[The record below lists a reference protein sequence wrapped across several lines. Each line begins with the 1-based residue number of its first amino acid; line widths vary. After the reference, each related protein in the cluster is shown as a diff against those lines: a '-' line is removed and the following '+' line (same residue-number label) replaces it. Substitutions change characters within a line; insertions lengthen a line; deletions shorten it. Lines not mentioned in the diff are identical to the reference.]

1 MNKKLIALS
10 VAAAFA
16 APMAAQADSAS
27 VSGFADITFNIT
39 DEAADNTGGGTG
51 AANTSEKKFAADAE
65 VDFIKTVG
73 AVTARVDIDLNLA
86 ANGNTGLNGESARIE
101 QALFAWGLTDTVTF
115 IGGVFNNPIG
125 QEAEDAPD
133 KNMTSSSMVYK
144 ALDDQTALDGNNL
157 AGVAVAAN
165 LGVVTVTG
173 ALLNELGQTNEENS
187 IALIVN
193 SSPIAGL
200 DLELGYVTQA
210 STADRVV
217 NGMEAAGT
225 DATGAIVG
233 AGAGLSVGNVLNL
246 NAAYSIQ
253 GATVGFDYLSADEV
267 LDSVYDVWAGYD
279 FGNNFGAKVRY
290 GACDDAVSGDNCV
303 DVLGGDKVTT
313 LYGSYQAAENLLIA
327 LEWKNNDAAGTKT
340 DALGAEFIA
349 TF

>member
-1 MNKKLIALS
+1 MNKKLIALAVS
-10 VAAAFA
+10 AAFA
-16 APMAAQADSAS
+16 APMAVQADSAT
-27 VSGFADITFNIT
+27 VSGFADITLSIT
-39 DEAADNTGGGTG
+39 DEAADNTGVVSADDHTLTG
-51 AANTSEKKFAADAE
+51 KNASEGKFGANGE

-73 AVTARVDIDLNLA
+73 AVTARVDVDLSLSPGGSSGA
-86 ANGNTGLNGESARIE
+86 AIE
-101 QALFAWGLTDTVTF
+101 QAFFAWGLTDTVTF

-144 ALDDQTALDGNNL
+144 ALDNQTVLSGNNI

-173 ALLNELGQTNEENS
+173 AVLNDIQHVDEENS
-187 IALIVN
+187 IALVIN
-193 SSPIAGL
+193 SSPVAGL

-210 STADRVV
+210 SGV
-217 NGMEAAGT
+217 E
-225 DATGAIVG
+225 
-233 AGAGLSVGNVLNL
+233 NVLDI
-246 NAAYSIQ
+246 NASYAIQ
-253 GATVGFDYLSADEV
+253 GATIGFDYLVPDEV

-290 GACDDAVSGDNCV
+290 GACDDAANGATCV
-303 DVLGGDKVTT
+303 AVLGGDKVTT
-313 LYGSYQAAENLLIA
+313 LYGSYQAAENLLIS

-340 DALGAEFIA
+340 DSLGAEFIA